1 MSDMRSWARRHWL
14 EIAWVVWAIGNLV
27 VTVRLGNYETV
38 PFHFIWISLTL
49 MYGYRVWRLRTALAV
64 LGAVFV
70 ATGVTLGWVVVHGP
84 QGPDELTEV
93 PLMAAVFLAMVW
105 HVERRRAAMLE
116 VESAAA
122 RERDFVRAASHH
134 IKTPIA
140 IARALTSLM
149 KTQSN
154 GHGNADLDDVIEEL
168 SRLAGLADQMLLLA
182 SAEQHDTL
190 LCADIDFEDL
200 VVGAAARRWSR
211 TEDRR
216 WTIVPTDGILYG
228 DRQRLDC
235 VLDALLDNAVRA
247 TDVGDEISIVGRAE
261 GETAVIEVS
270 DTGVG
275 IDHDSLPRVFERF
288 WSGADPKH
296 GRRSSGLGLAIVQAV
311 VDAHGGEVEISSSTG
326 SGMGSGTTVAIRLPS
341 LRAAD
346 ELVPALL
353 QD

>member
-1 MSDMRSWARRHWL
+1 MRSWAHRYWL
-14 EIAWVVWAIGNLV
+14 EIAWVAWAVVNLA
-27 VTVRLGNYETV
+27 VTVILGNYETV
-38 PFHFIWISLTL
+38 PFHFVWISLTL
-49 MYGYRVWRLRTALAV
+49 MYGYRIWRLQIALTA

-70 ATGVTLGWVVVHGP
+70 ATGITLGWVVVHGP
-84 QGPDELTEV
+84 QGADELTEV

-105 HVERRRAAMLE
+105 HVERRRGAVLE
-116 VESAAA
+116 VQRAAA
-122 RERDFVRAASHH
+122 REREFVRAASHH

-149 KTQSN
+149 KTQAN
-154 GHGNADLDDVIEEL
+154 GNGNPDLDDVIEEL
-168 SRLAGLADQMLLLA
+168 ARLAGLADQMLLLA
-182 SAEQHDTL
+182 SSEQHDAL
-190 LCADIDFEDL
+190 VCADIDFEDL
-200 VVGAAARRWSR
+200 IVGAAARRWSR

-216 WTIVPTDGILYG
+216 WSIVPSDGILNG

-261 GETAVIEVS
+261 GETAVIEIS

-288 WSGADPKH
+288 WSGADPKS
-296 GRRSSGLGLAIVQAV
+296 GQRGTGLGLPIVRAV
-311 VDAHGGEVEISSSTG
+311 VDAHGGEIEISSSTG
-326 SGMGSGTTVAIRLPS
+326 SGTGSGTTVAIRLPN

-346 ELVPALL
+346 ELVPVLL

>member
-1 MSDMRSWARRHWL
+1 MRSWAHRYWL
-14 EIAWVVWAIGNLV
+14 ELVWVAWAVVNLT
-27 VTVRLGNYETV
+27 VTVVLGNYETV
-38 PFHFIWISLTL
+38 PFHFVWISLTL
-49 MYGYRVWRLRTALAV
+49 MYGYRIWRLEIALVA

-70 ATGVTLGWVVVHGP
+70 ATGITLGWVVVHGP
-84 QGPDELTEV
+84 QGADELTEV

-105 HVERRRAAMLE
+105 HVERRRGAVLE
-116 VESAAA
+116 VERAAA
-122 RERDFVRAASHH
+122 REREFVRAASHH

-149 KTQSN
+149 KTQAN
-154 GHGNADLDDVIEEL
+154 GNGNPDLDDVIEEL

-182 SAEQHDTL
+182 SAEQHDAL
-190 LCADIDFEDL
+190 VCADIDFEDL
-200 VVGAAARRWSR
+200 IVGAAARRWSR

-216 WTIVPTDGILYG
+216 WSIVPSDGILYG

-247 TDVGDEISIVGRAE
+247 TDVNDEISIVGRAE
-261 GETAVIEVS
+261 GETAVIEIS
-270 DTGVG
+270 DTGIG

-288 WSGADPKH
+288 WSGADPKS
-296 GRRSSGLGLAIVQAV
+296 GRRSTGLGLPIVRAV
-311 VDAHGGEVEISSSTG
+311 VDAHGGEIEISSSPG
-326 SGMGSGTTVAIRLPS
+326 SGTGSGTTVTIRLPS

-346 ELVPALL
+346 ELVPVLL